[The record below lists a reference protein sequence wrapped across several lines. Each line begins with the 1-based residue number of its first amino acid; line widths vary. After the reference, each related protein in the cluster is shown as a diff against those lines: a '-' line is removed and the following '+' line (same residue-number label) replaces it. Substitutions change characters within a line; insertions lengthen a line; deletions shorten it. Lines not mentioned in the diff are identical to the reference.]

1 MVMVCHWWELPQV
14 SFLSRQTYACSDKP
28 FVATKIILVA
38 ALANDR
44 CGAVDA
50 ANFTVL
56 AGSAQWLAGL
66 LGDNTTPCPGRN
78 SGPVGRGPMAGTV
91 DRLSVTVLSEK
102 AQEFWLFM
110 AD

>member
-1 MVMVCHWWELPQV
+1 MLAGTK
-14 SFLSRQTYACSDKP
+14 SLSRQKLYLWQLPPMIGVGRWTQQ
-28 FVATKIILVA
+28 T
-38 ALANDR
+38 
-44 CGAVDA
+44 
-50 ANFTVL
+50 TVL